1 MSQPLDLVCPH
12 CAQQLKVAG
21 ATTGK
26 QVRCPKCHGFVR
38 VPDSAEPPRRGPAR
52 WLVRTEDGRLY
63 GPASRMELEQWVTEG
78 RLSAQCHVAPEGTE
92 QWVWA
97 AELLPQLAQ
106 PPRAAAAYAQPYYT
120 PGSHGSVSDKS
131 RLVAGLL
138 GLLLP
143 WLGLNGVHRLY
154 TGHIGLGVL
163 MLITCGGCGIWQLID
178 VILVFAGSVTDADGR
193 PLRD

>member
-21 ATTGK
+21 ATAGK

-52 WLVRTEDGRLY
+52 WMVRTEDGRLY
-63 GPASRMELEQWVTEG
+63 GPVSRMELEQWVNEG
-78 RLSAQCHVAPEGTE
+78 RVSAQCHVAPEGTE

-106 PPRAAAAYAQPYYT
+106 PPRAAAAYAQAYDT
-120 PGSHGSVSDKS
+120 PGSYRPRERQVTTRG
-131 RLVAGLL
+131 RLAGTAAPLV
-138 GLLLP
+138 GTQRGP
-143 WLGLNGVHRLY
+143 PTVHRTY
-154 TGHIGLGVL
+154 
-163 MLITCGGCGIWQLID
+163 WP
-178 VILVFAGSVTDADGR
+178 GR
-193 PLRD
+193 SSC